1 MGTGRGLQTSYEV
14 QKWARFSEVL
24 VLQQWDKCWDG
35 DCSNSNLMNQWAE
48 FQLST
53 IRCYNSMIG
62 VQIMGSSRI
71 AWKWS
76 HINPFSCLTQV
87 MSNEPGAPSH
97 TNSSRDDFPDGQQ
110 NSSFISIWLFFLLFL
125 PTSLNKAF
133 QHSAMANQ
141 WNCTPCL
148 RQCWTICC

>member
-1 MGTGRGLQTSYEV
+1 MRRMVRSNGNWQGTANLLRGPKVSKVQWSSSSAAMGQ
-14 QKWARFSEVL
+14 VL
-24 VLQQWDKCWDG
+24 RWRLQQ
-35 DCSNSNLMNQWAE
+35 Q

-62 VQIMGSSRI
+62 VQIMGSSGI

-76 HINPFSCLTQV
+76 HINPFSCLTRV

-97 TNSSRDDFPDGQQ
+97 TNSSRDDYPDGQQ
-110 NSSFISIWLFFLLFL
+110 NSSFVSIWLFFLLFL

-141 WNCTPCL
+141 WNWSPCL